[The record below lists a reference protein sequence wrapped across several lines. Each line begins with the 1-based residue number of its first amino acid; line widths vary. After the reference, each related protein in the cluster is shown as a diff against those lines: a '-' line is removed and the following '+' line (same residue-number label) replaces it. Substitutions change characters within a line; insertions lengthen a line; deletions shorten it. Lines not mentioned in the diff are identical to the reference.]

1 MSFDILFFP
10 FSAFLITY
18 LLIWLA
24 KPIAFKCGLVDQPN
38 HRKLHEG
45 SVPLV
50 GGVCVFIGIS
60 ISMLILMP
68 STKEVYVY
76 IGLAGLMVAIGMV
89 DDYKDISV
97 KPRLLTQISIAL
109 AMIFFVDYKLISLG
123 KVLSDSPVWLGD
135 FSVIFTVLAVVGCIN
150 AFNMVDGIDGLVGL
164 LSLIAFSALAVL
176 LYNSDL
182 SWYKLCI
189 FFIGAIVAYLMF
201 NLSWPLKKYK
211 KIFMGDAGSMLVGFS
226 IIWLLCIGTQSSTPA
241 FAPVTALWIV
251 AVPLIDMAAIMI
263 RRVRKGES
271 PFKPDREH
279 LHHIFMRAGASSKQ
293 TLLIICT
300 ISLLLT
306 CFGIYL
312 EQVGETVS
320 FIMFIITFLIYNYLL
335 SHIWKAITFM
345 KKFKSEGVK

>member
-18 LLIWLA
+18 LFIWLA

-60 ISMLILMP
+60 ISMLLLMP

-109 AMIFFVDYKLISLG
+109 AMIFIVDYKLISLG

-345 KKFKSEGVK
+345 KKFKSEEVK

>member
-1 MSFDILFFP
+1 MLFDISLLLLN
-10 FSAFLITY
+10 AFIFTY
-18 LLIWLA
+18 LLIWLS
-24 KPIAFKCGLVDQPN
+24 KPIAFKCGLVDKPN

-45 SVPLV
+45 SIPLV

-60 ISMLILMP
+60 ISIFTLMP
-68 STKEVYVY
+68 ASKEAYMY
-76 IGLAGLMVAIGMV
+76 IALAGLMVLIGVV

-109 AMIFFVDYKLISLG
+109 AMVFIVDYELVSLG
-123 KVLSDSPVWLGD
+123 NVLSSTPVNLGY
-135 FSVIFTVLAVVGCIN
+135 FSTIFTVLAVVGCIN

-164 LSLIAFSALAVL
+164 LSLIAFSALAFL
-176 LYNSDL
+176 LFNADIT
-182 SWYKLCI
+182 WYKLCV
-189 FFIGAIVAYLMF
+189 FFVGAIIAYLMF

-211 KIFMGDAGSMLVGFS
+211 KIFMGDAGSMLVGFT

-306 CFGIYL
+306 FFGIYL
-312 EQVGETVS
+312 EQVSETVS
-320 FIMFIITFLIYNYLL
+320 FIMFIITFLVYNYLL

-345 KKFKSEGVK
+345 KKFKSEVFK

>member
-1 MSFDILFFP
+1 MSFDILFFS

-24 KPIAFKCGLVDQPN
+24 KPIASRCGLVDQPN

-60 ISMLILMP
+60 MSMLTLMP
-68 STKEVYVY
+68 GTKEVYVY
-76 IGLAGLMVAIGMV
+76 IGLAGLMVVIGMI

-109 AMIFFVDYKLISLG
+109 AMIFIVDYKLISLG
-123 KVLSDSPVWLGD
+123 KVLSDNPVWLGD

-164 LSLIAFSALAVL
+164 LSLITFSTLGVL

-306 CFGIYL
+306 FFGIYL

-320 FIMFIITFLIYNYLL
+320 FIMFIITFLVYNYLL

-345 KKFKSEGVK
+345 KKFKSEVFK

>member
-1 MSFDILFFP
+1 MSFDILFFS

-345 KKFKSEGVK
+345 KKFKSEEVK